1 LLDKLDEVRQAILPW
16 FLKEPDP
23 LVYLTDD
30 WIVVDLET
38 TSKDNG
44 SALNPL
50 NDIVLATWA
59 TKDGLFYKWGGI
71 HEQLELVEAIGKA
84 RFVVAQN
91 AKFELGWF
99 IRLGIDISKI
109 LVYDTLLA
117 DYVIAGN
124 RRWRLDLD
132 SIARRYGVATK
143 NVYGK
148 ALVHAGVCPSD
159 VPKSVLLNYGLA
171 DTINEREIFLKQRQ
185 RLKDLGLLSICYTRC
200 LTCVVLADIE
210 TKGLYLDAERVRAE
224 YYKVSEKLAELELA
238 VNQYTGGIN
247 ANSSKQMGEFLYERL
262 GFEELTNR
270 RGEPWRTASRKRK
283 VDADTIKRLKPVTE
297 AQRAFQTLV
306 LDRNKLNKKHQILEK
321 LKRCCDDEASYLY
334 ARFNQTVTQTHRLS
348 SSGARYKI
356 QFQNVPREYKSL
368 FTARTPGWRVGE
380 ADGAQLEFRVAA
392 HLGRDTVAAQDIR
405 NKVDVHKNTASAL
418 LSISLEHVSKDQRQ
432 DAKPETF
439 RPLYGS
445 NGQTP
450 AQKRYAQF
458 FHDRYSAIYETQTNW
473 TYKVLET
480 KELVTEW
487 GMRFYWP
494 DTKIEGRNYIKNT
507 TSIFNYPVQSFAT
520 AEIILISLVYLWHR
534 VRSLG
539 LSLFLVNTVHDS
551 IISELPPEEIPWWK
565 ALSYQCFTHDTY
577 AYLKQ
582 VYKVSFTVPLGVE
595 VKIGEHW
602 GEGKGESWDV
612 EPSHDGLDSQQ
623 SQAQ

>member
-1 LLDKLDEVRQAILPW
+1 MLDKLDEVRQAALPW

-30 WIVVDLET
+30 WLVVDLET

-59 TKDGLFYKWGGI
+59 TPYGVYHKWGGVL
-71 HEQLELVEAIGKA
+71 EQHELVNAIGRAK
-84 RFVVAQN
+84 FVVAQG
-91 AKFELGWF
+91 AKFEIQWF
-99 IRLGIDISKI
+99 IRLGIDVSNL

-143 NVYGK
+143 HRYGK
-148 ALVHAGVCPSD
+148 SLVHAGVCPSD
-159 VPKSVLLNYGLA
+159 VPRSVLLEYGLA
-171 DTINEREIFLKQRQ
+171 DTLNEREIFLKQRQ

-270 RGEPWRTASRKRK
+270 RGEPWRSATRKRK

-297 AQRAFQTLV
+297 AQRAFQALV
-306 LDRNKLNKKHQILEK
+306 LERNKLNKKHQILEK
-321 LKRCCDDEASYLY
+321 LKRCCDEEASLLY
-334 ARFNQTVTQTHRLS
+334 ARFNQAITQTHRLS
-348 SSGARYKI
+348 SGGAKFKV
-356 QFQNVPREYKSL
+356 QFQNIPREYKNL
-368 FTARTPGWRVGE
+368 FRARREGWLVAE

-392 HLGRDTVAAQDIR
+392 HLGRDSVAALDIR

-418 LSISLEHVSKDQRQ
+418 RGIPLEEVTKEQRQ

-458 FHDRYSAIYETQTNW
+458 FHDRYKAIYDTQTSW
-473 TYKVLET
+473 TYSVLE
-480 KELVTEW
+480 KRELITEW

-539 LSLFLVNTVHDS
+539 LVLFIVNTVHDS
-551 IISELPPEEIPWWK
+551 IISELPEIEIPWWK

-577 AYLKQ
+577 SYLEKLYD
-582 VYKVSFTVPLGVE
+582 VKFTVPLGVE

-612 EPSHDGLDSQQ
+612 EPSHDGLDS
-623 SQAQ
+623 

>member
-1 LLDKLDEVRQAILPW
+1 MDKLTEVRAAKLPW
-16 FLKEPDP
+16 FLENPDP
-23 LVYLTDD
+23 LVYLSND
-30 WIVVDLET
+30 WIIVDFET

-44 SALNPL
+44 SALNPK

-59 TKDGLFYKWGGI
+59 TKEGTFYQWGGI
-71 HEQLELVEAIGKA
+71 HEQSTLIEAIQKA
-84 RFVVAQN
+84 TFVVAQS
-91 AKFELGWF
+91 AKFEVLWF

-132 SIARRYGVATK
+132 SIARRYGVPTK
-143 NVYGK
+143 HAYGK
-148 ALVHAGVCPSD
+148 SLVHAGVCPSD
-159 VPKSVLLNYGLA
+159 VPTSVLLSYGLA
-171 DTINEREIFLKQRQ
+171 DTINERDIFLKQRQ
-185 RLKDLGLLSICYTRC
+185 RLKDLGLLGILYTRC

-224 YYKVSEKLAELELA
+224 FHTVSEKLAELELA
-238 VNQYTGGIN
+238 VNEYTGGIN
-247 ANSSKQMGEFLYERL
+247 PNSSKQLGEFLYDRL
-262 GFEELTNR
+262 GFEELRDR
-270 RGEPWRTASRKRK
+270 RGDTERTAAKRRK
-283 VDADTIKRLKPVTE
+283 VDADTIKRLKPTTE
-297 AQRAFQTLV
+297 TQRAFQTLV
-306 LDRNKLNKKHQILEK
+306 LERNKLNKKHQILEK
-321 LKRCCDDEASYLY
+321 LKRCCDEEAGLLY
-334 ARFNQTVTQTHRLS
+334 ARFNQSITQTHRLS
-348 SSGARYKI
+348 SGGFRYKI
-356 QFQNVPREYKSL
+356 QFQNIPREYKSL
-368 FTARTPGWRVGE
+368 FRSRRDGWLIGE

-392 HLGRDTVAAQDIR
+392 HLGRDATALKDIR
-405 NKVDVHKNTASAL
+405 AKVDVHNNTAAAL
-418 LSISLEHVSKDQRQ
+418 LSIPLESITKDQRQ

-450 AQKRYAQF
+450 AQKRYAKF
-458 FHDRYSAIYETQTNW
+458 FHDRYSGIYETQTQW
-473 TYKVLET
+473 TYDVLEH

-494 DTKIEGRNYIKNT
+494 DTVMEGKYVKNT

-534 VRSLG
+534 ARSLKTA
-539 LSLFLVNTVHDS
+539 LFIVNTVHDS

-577 AYLKQ
+577 EYLRR
-582 VYKVSFTVPLGVE
+582 VYDVNFTVPLGVE
-595 VKIGEHW
+595 VKIGDHW

-612 EPSHDGLDSQQ
+612 EP
-623 SQAQ
+623 A